1 MPQLKNQKKLL
12 GLRNANAARA
22 AEAAAS
28 RNGEENAVPAA
39 NMNLEL
45 NASSEGGGGS
55 SNGSNDATSS
65 SVIHCNGETIV
76 FDEDFG
82 IAVEQVVASATSSPV
97 WDTMLEIA

>member
-1 MPQLKNQKKLL
+1 MPRLRKLNREKQLK
-12 GLRNANAARA
+12 AARA
-22 AEAAAS
+22 AKTKM
-28 RNGEENAVPAA
+28 VPAA
-39 NMNLEL
+39 NMNLEF
-45 NASSEGGGGS
+45 NASSQGGGGSS

>member
-1 MPQLKNQKKLL
+1 MPKLSNKEKHLK
-12 GLRNANAARA
+12 AARA
-22 AEAAAS
+22 TKAKMVPA
-28 RNGEENAVPAA
+28 NGEENAVPAA
-39 NMNLEL
+39 NINLEF
-45 NASSEGGGGS
+45 NASSQGGGGSS

-65 SVIHCNGETIV
+65 SVWNGETIV

>member
-1 MPQLKNQKKLL
+1 MPSKREMNVK
-12 GLRNANAARA
+12 AARA
-22 AEAAAS
+22 AKAKM
-28 RNGEENAVPAA
+28 VPAA
-39 NMNLEL
+39 NVNLEF
-45 NASSEGGGGS
+45 NTSSQGGGGS